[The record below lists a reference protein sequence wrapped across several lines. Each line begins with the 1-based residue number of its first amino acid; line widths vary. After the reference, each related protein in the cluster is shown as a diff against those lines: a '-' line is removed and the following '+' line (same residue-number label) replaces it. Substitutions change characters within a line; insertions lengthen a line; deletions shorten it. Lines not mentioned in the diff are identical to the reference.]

1 MEHRVKESEVGK
13 GDNVDKRGE
22 SFDSTSDKLLADS
35 GPGKEPSKLA
45 PFEISP
51 SIKPADALPFELGPA
66 ASKECPVNP
75 VYGKFIDEIF
85 LRSFDTRSLGDRE
98 AVRSK
103 DACNIKTDADA
114 VSKANEFLDTTPD
127 PFDKVFSSEEMENF
141 RQAARGNSRNIGVI
155 LQMNLDGEEREEIRA
170 PFLIEEIQPGSSAET
185 YGLKVGDKV
194 TRINGRDAA
203 GFSHG
208 DAMRAFGSEGGDK
221 VRLSIERDGVPMEL
235 EIPKLLRD
243 KKPVSGRMEGNI
255 AYIKIN
261 TFLHDNVAE
270 DLKAVLEQH
279 KDAQGYVID
288 LRDNGGGYF
297 GKALQAA
304 SLFVDEG
311 VLVRSRNKLR
321 SEPDSPQ
328 FADKEYGLDD
338 KGMYE
343 KVTGPSGTSVDRSLE
358 RFPDLVDK
366 PVTILTNG
374 RSASAS
380 EIFAAALRDN
390 GAATIKGTRSF
401 GKGEI
406 QTIDMAFPNG
416 TALKVTTGEYTTP
429 AGRFLGDGA
438 KKRYGIIP
446 DQIIKNSGGALRG
459 SQYDSQLR
467 QALTSMEINNFFGPP
482 NK

>member
-1 MEHRVKESEVGK
+1 MKESDVGK

-22 SFDSTSDKLLADS
+22 SVDSTSDKLLADS
-35 GPGKEPSKLA
+35 GPKQEPSKLA
-45 PFEISP
+45 PFEINP

-85 LRSFDTRSLGDRE
+85 LRSFDTRNLGDRE

-103 DACNIKTDADA
+103 DACSIKTDEDA
-114 VSKANEFLDTTPD
+114 VRKANEFLESTPD
-127 PFDKVFSSEEMENF
+127 PYDKVFSKQEMEAF
-141 RQAARGNSRNIGVI
+141 RQAAGGNSRNIGVI
-155 LQMNLDGEEREEIRA
+155 LQTNLDAEEREEIRA
-170 PFLIEEIQPGSSAET
+170 PFLVEEVQPGSSAET
-185 YGLKVGDKV
+185 YGLKVGDKI
-194 TRINGRDAA
+194 TRINGRDATE
-203 GFSHG
+203 FSNYN
-208 DAMRAFGSEGGDK
+208 AMKAFGSEGGDK
-221 VRLSIERDGVPMEL
+221 VQLSIERDGVPMEL
-235 EIPKLLRD
+235 EIPKQLRD

-270 DLKAVLEQH
+270 DLKAVLERY

-297 GKALQAA
+297 STALQAA
-304 SLFVDEG
+304 SLFVDKG
-311 VLVRSRNKLR
+311 VLVRSHNKLR
-321 SEPDSPQ
+321 SEPGNPQ

-338 KGMYE
+338 QGMYE
-343 KVTGPSGTSVDRSLE
+343 KVTDPNGTSVDRSLK

-366 PVTILTNG
+366 PVIILTNG

-446 DQIIKNSGGALRG
+446 DQIIKNSSGALRG